1 MGYYSEV
8 AICMAFEDDEKRDTF
23 WDLLSLRDDE
33 VGLTIKN
40 NCQKDD
46 HNPWINYHDGS
57 IKWYESHP
65 TRQAFEDKDGILDLV
80 VECGGAWH
88 MLRLGEEANDVETNG
103 DEASGGQVY
112 EPTDAFYMVRHIEW
126 A

>member
-8 AICMAFEDDEKRDTF
+8 AICMAFEDEAKRDAF
-23 WDLLSLRDDE
+23 WELLRLRKDE
-33 VGLTIKN
+33 IGEVIKY
-40 NCQKDD
+40 CDVSADQ
-46 HNPWINYHDGS
+46 PWITYHDTS
-57 IKWYESHP
+57 MKWYESHP
-65 TRQAFEDKDGILDLV
+65 TRLALEGKGGILDLV

-88 MLRLGEEANDVETNG
+88 MLRLGEDSSDVEQNG
-103 DEASGGQVY
+103 DEAEDGKVH

>member
-8 AICMAFEDDEKRDTF
+8 AICMAFEDDKKRNAF

-46 HNPWINYHDGS
+46 QNPWINYHDGS

-80 VECGGAWH
+80 VECGGAWRR
-88 MLRLGEEANDVETNG
+88 LVLGENPDDVEDDG
-103 DEASGGQVY
+103 DCADMSRVDVPWE
-112 EPTDAFYMVRHIEW
+112 AFYMVRRIEW
-126 A
+126 M